1 MQDILKQIALCVE
14 KGKIAREFPHPAE
27 LAGQDGVYELAKKA
41 LDAGISPN
49 EILSEGLIAGM
60 NKVGELFQ
68 AGDVFLPDV
77 LVSARALSMGMM
89 HLKPYFHSGAVK
101 HKGRVVIGTVQ
112 GDLHD
117 IGKRVVSMFF
127 EGGGWNVID
136 IGVNIPAQK
145 FLAAVAEHSPQ
156 AVALSA
162 LLTTTM
168 VNMEHIT
175 RMIKTAQ
182 PGVKVVIGGAP
193 VTQSFADRI
202 GADCYSPDPQGAL
215 EFLNKHCS

>member
-27 LAGQDGVYELAKKA
+27 LAGQDGVYEPAKKA
-41 LDAGISPN
+41 LD
-49 EILSEGLIAGM
+49 
-60 NKVGELFQ
+60 
-68 AGDVFLPDV
+68 
-77 LVSARALSMGMM
+77 
-89 HLKPYFHSGAVK
+89 
-101 HKGRVVIGTVQ
+101 
-112 GDLHD
+112 
-117 IGKRVVSMFF
+117 
-127 EGGGWNVID
+127 
-136 IGVNIPAQK
+136 
-145 FLAAVAEHSPQ
+145 AVAEHSPQ